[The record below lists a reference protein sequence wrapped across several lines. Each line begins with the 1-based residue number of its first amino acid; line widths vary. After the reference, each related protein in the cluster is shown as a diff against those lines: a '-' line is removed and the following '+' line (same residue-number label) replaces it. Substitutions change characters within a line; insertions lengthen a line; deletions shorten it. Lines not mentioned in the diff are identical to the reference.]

1 MQRLAKLKARAQL
14 STMFKRRKYRVKRLN
29 TSENFATYEMDPQ
42 KLQEMATLFLKCGYH
57 VAGCFNEKVFL
68 VKDKN
73 TNFAAA
79 AKLCAT
85 EDELIVARQLL
96 GINSLHNVKL
106 IRDVWNRDEMIMFSE
121 LANQTCTTYWLKS
134 SDEAALFYAHIS
146 AGLRELHSLDIVHCD
161 LSLANIFV
169 FEGGSDGV
177 VFKIGD
183 YDLAESVCKIQTASS
198 VMSRWNYAAPEALIG
213 MCYFFYLSISLV
225 VLYIYFLL
233 RSTNSLEHL
242 IGLVE
247 FWVCAIS
254 NAFASKNIP
263 F

>member
-29 TSENFATYEMDPQ
+29 TSEDFAKYATYEMDPQ

-57 VAGCFNEKVFL
+57 LAGCFNEKVFL
-68 VKDKN
+68 VNDKN

-79 AKLCAT
+79 AAKRCAT

-106 IRDVWNRDEMIMFSE
+106 IRDVWSLDEMIMFSE

-146 AGLRELHSLDIVHCD
+146 AGLRELHSLGIVHCD

-169 FEGGSDGV
+169 FEGSSSDGV

-213 MCYFFYLSISLV
+213 MCSLSLSLSLHNFFLCSSL
-225 VLYIYFLL
+225 
-233 RSTNSLEHL
+233 
-242 IGLVE
+242 
-247 FWVCAIS
+247 
-254 NAFASKNIP
+254 
-263 F
+263 